1 MANVIAN
8 NMDRF
13 RQDFRYLE
21 HKISSL
27 QELHRKVFEE
37 INALTGMWEGAAH
50 DIYLAQF
57 LKDSENMKLV
67 LENLLAYQNSLE
79 EAYQKFQTCEQQV
92 NDVVNRVQI

>member
-57 LKDSENMKLV
+57 QKEFRVVFNYNEGTQMPTIKKNHLTL
-67 LENLLAYQNSLE
+67 LYENL
-79 EAYQKFQTCEQQV
+79 
-92 NDVVNRVQI
+92 